1 MVLCLSFFF
10 IYRNVKYFHFT
21 EFSSIMFLDT
31 YNKGDIIYMKDV
43 IEKRHIRAE
52 VPTELTWD
60 LSDLYESDKEWE
72 TALRVLK
79 DDIKKLDAFKG
90 QLHNSPTTLLHC
102 LLLEEELL
110 MKLTKLYSY
119 ANLKESVDRTNPVIQ
134 ANSSK
139 VAALWT
145 KVYTALSFIHNEIL
159 SLEEGTIEKY
169 LTEETKLE
177 PFRKSL
183 LDILQKRQHTL
194 SPETEEALAAL
205 GEVHS
210 SPYKIYGMTK
220 LADMDFNSIQDEQ
233 GNELPVSFAL
243 FESKYEFS
251 PSADIRRKAYSSF
264 VSTLKRYKNTV
275 ATTYATEVKKQVTLS
290 RLRKF
295 ESVTHMLLEPQKVP
309 LEMYNNQ
316 LDIIYKE
323 LAPHMRRFAD
333 LKKKVLGLDEMLFC
347 DLHAPLD
354 PEFNPTITYEE
365 AGKLIQDSLQVLG
378 DEYSSIIEKGFKER
392 WVDLADNVGKSTGAF
407 CSSPYGSHP
416 YILITWQNTMRG
428 CFTLAHEFGH
438 AGHFYLANKNQ
449 RIMNVRPSMYFVE
462 APSTMNELLLAQ
474 HLLATTDDKRMR
486 RWVILQLLGTYY
498 HNFVTHLLE
507 GEYQRR
513 VYTLAEEGGALTATT
528 LTEIKT
534 NVLSTFWGDSVEIDE
549 GAGLTWMRQPH
560 YYMGLYSYTYSAGLT
575 ASTAVARMIKEEGQP
590 AVDRWLDV
598 LRAGGTMK
606 PLELMKYAGVDMSK
620 PDAIRRAVSY
630 VGSLI
635 DELER
640 SYEE

>member
-1 MVLCLSFFF
+1 
-10 IYRNVKYFHFT
+10 
-21 EFSSIMFLDT
+21 
-31 YNKGDIIYMKDV
+31 MKNT

-60 LSDLYESDKEWE
+60 LSDLYECDKEWE
-72 TALRVLK
+72 TALRVLT
-79 DDIKKLDAFKG
+79 DDIKKLDMFKG
-90 QLHNSPTTLLHC
+90 QLHTSPTTLLHC

-119 ANLKESVDRTNPVIQ
+119 ANLKESTDRTNPVVQ

-139 VAALWT
+139 IAALWT
-145 KVYTALSFIHNEIL
+145 KVHTALSFIHNEIL
-159 SLEEGTIEKY
+159 SFDEGTIEKY

-220 LADMDFNSIQDEQ
+220 LADMDFTSIQDEQ
-233 GNELPVSFAL
+233 GNELPLSFAL

-251 PSADIRRKAYSSF
+251 PNVDIRRKAYSSF

-333 LKKKVLGLDEMLFC
+333 LKKKVLGLDQMLFC

-354 PEFNPTITYEE
+354 PEFNPAITYEE

-474 HLLATTDDKRMR
+474 HLLATNDDKRMR

-534 NVLSTFWGDSVEIDE
+534 NVLSTFWGNSVEIDE

-575 ASTAVARMIKEEGQP
+575 ASTAVAQMIKEEGQP

-606 PLELMKYAGVDMSK
+606 PLELMKHAGVDMSK

-640 SYEE
+640 SYQNKVKL

>member
-1 MVLCLSFFF
+1 
-10 IYRNVKYFHFT
+10 
-21 EFSSIMFLDT
+21 
-31 YNKGDIIYMKDV
+31 MKDV

-72 TALRVLK
+72 TALRVLT

-90 QLHNSPTTLLHC
+90 QLHTSPTTLLHC

-119 ANLKESVDRTNPVIQ
+119 ANLKESTDRTNPVIQ

-139 VAALWT
+139 IAALWT
-145 KVYTALSFIHNEIL
+145 KVHTALSFIHNEIL
-159 SLEEGTIEKY
+159 SFDEGTIEKY
-169 LTEETKLE
+169 LTEETQLE

-183 LDILQKRQHTL
+183 LDILQKRSHTL

-220 LADMDFNSIQDEQ
+220 LADMDFTSIQDEQ

-251 PSADIRRKAYSSF
+251 PSVDIRRKAYSSF

-316 LDIIYKE
+316 FDIIYNE

-333 LKKKVLGLDEMLFC
+333 LKKKVLGLDQMLFC

-378 DEYSSIIEKGFKER
+378 NEYSSIIKKGFKER

-474 HLLATTDDKRMR
+474 HLLATTDDKRMH

-513 VYTLAEEGGALTATT
+513 VYTLAEKGEALTATT

-575 ASTAVARMIKEEGQP
+575 ASTAVAQMIKEEGQP

-606 PLELMKYAGVDMSK
+606 PLELMKHAGVDMSK
-620 PDAIRRAVSY
+620 PDAIRKAVSY

-640 SYEE
+640 SYQE

>member
-1 MVLCLSFFF
+1 
-10 IYRNVKYFHFT
+10 
-21 EFSSIMFLDT
+21 
-31 YNKGDIIYMKDV
+31 MKNV
-43 IEKRHIRAE
+43 IEKRHIRTE

-60 LSDLYESDKEWE
+60 LSDLFESDKDWE
-72 TALRVLK
+72 TALRVLT

-90 QLHNSPTTLLHC
+90 QLHTSPTTLLHC

-119 ANLKESVDRTNPVIQ
+119 ANLKESTDRTNPVIQ

-139 VAALWT
+139 IAALWT
-145 KVYTALSFIHNEIL
+145 KVHTALSFIHNEIL
-159 SLEEGTIEKY
+159 SFDEGTIEKY
-169 LTEETKLE
+169 LHEETKLE

-205 GEVHS
+205 GEVHN

-220 LADMDFNSIQDEQ
+220 LADMDFTSIQDEQ

-316 LDIIYKE
+316 LNIIYKE

-333 LKKKVLGLDEMLFC
+333 LKKKVLGLDQMLFC

-354 PEFNPTITYEE
+354 PEFNPTITYKE
-365 AGKLIQDSLQVLG
+365 AGKLIQYSLKVLG
-378 DEYSSIIEKGFKER
+378 DEYSSIIQKGFKER

-513 VYTLAEEGGALTATT
+513 VYTLAEEGEALTATT

-575 ASTAVARMIKEEGQP
+575 ASTAVAQMIKEEGQP

-606 PLELMKYAGVDMSK
+606 PLELMKHAGVDMSK

-640 SYEE
+640 SYQE

>member
-1 MVLCLSFFF
+1 
-10 IYRNVKYFHFT
+10 
-21 EFSSIMFLDT
+21 
-31 YNKGDIIYMKDV
+31 MKNV
-43 IEKRHIRAE
+43 IEQRLIRAE
-52 VPTELTWD
+52 ISTELTWD
-60 LSDLYESDKEWE
+60 LSDLYESDKEWGN
-72 TALRVLK
+72 ALRVLT

-90 QLHNSPTTLLHC
+90 QLHTGPATLLNC

-110 MKLTKLYSY
+110 MKLTKLGTY
-119 ANLKESVDRTNPVIQ
+119 ANLKESADRTDPVIQ

-139 VAALWT
+139 ISALGT
-145 KVYTALSFIHNEIL
+145 KVHTALSFIHNEIL
-159 SLEEGTIEKY
+159 SFEEGTIEKY

-183 LDILQKRQHTL
+183 LEILQKRQHTL

-220 LADMDFNSIQDEQ
+220 LADMDFPSIQDEQ
-233 GNELPVSFAL
+233 GNDLPVSFAL

-251 PSADIRRKAYSSF
+251 PSAYIRRKAYSSF
-264 VSTLKRYKNTV
+264 ISTLKRYKNTV

-290 RLRKF
+290 RLRKY

-316 LDIIYKE
+316 LDIIYNE

-333 LKKKVLGLDEMLFC
+333 LKKKVLGLNQMLFC

-354 PEFNPTITYEE
+354 PEFNPTITYDE
-365 AGKLIQDSLQVLG
+365 AGKLIQESLKVLG
-378 DEYSSIIEKGFKER
+378 PEYNTIIETGFKER
-392 WVDLADNVGKSTGAF
+392 WVDLADNIGKSTGAF

-513 VYTLAEEGGALTATT
+513 VYTLAEEGQALTATT

-534 NVLSTFWGDSVEIDE
+534 KVLSTFWGDSVEIDE

-575 ASTAVARMIKEEGQP
+575 ASTTVAQMIKEEGQP

-606 PLELMKYAGVDMSK
+606 PLELMKHAGVDMSK
-620 PDAIRRAVSY
+620 PDAIRKAVSY

-640 SYEE
+640 SYQE

>member
-1 MVLCLSFFF
+1 
-10 IYRNVKYFHFT
+10 
-21 EFSSIMFLDT
+21 
-31 YNKGDIIYMKDV
+31 MKNV
-43 IEKRHIRAE
+43 IEQRLIRAE
-52 VPTELTWD
+52 VSTELTWD
-60 LSDLYESDKEWE
+60 LSDLYESDKEWGN
-72 TALRVLK
+72 ALRVLT

-90 QLHNSPTTLLHC
+90 QLHTGPATLLNC

-110 MKLTKLYSY
+110 MKLTKLGTY
-119 ANLKESVDRTNPVIQ
+119 ANLKESADRTDPVIQ

-139 VAALWT
+139 ISALGT
-145 KVYTALSFIHNEIL
+145 KVHTALSFIHNEIL
-159 SLEEGTIEKY
+159 SFEEGTIEKY
-169 LTEETKLE
+169 LNEETKLE

-183 LDILQKRQHTL
+183 LEILQKRQHTL

-220 LADMDFNSIQDEQ
+220 LADMDFPSIQDEQ
-233 GNELPVSFAL
+233 GNDLPVSFAL

-251 PSADIRRKAYSSF
+251 PSAYIRRKAYSSF

-290 RLRKF
+290 RLRKY

-316 LDIIYKE
+316 IDIIYNE

-333 LKKKVLGLDEMLFC
+333 LKKKVLGLDQMLFC

-354 PEFNPTITYEE
+354 PEFNPTITYDE
-365 AGKLIQDSLQVLG
+365 AGKLIQESLKVLG
-378 DEYSSIIEKGFKER
+378 PEYNTIIETGFKER
-392 WVDLADNVGKSTGAF
+392 WVDLADNIGKSTGAF

-513 VYTLAEEGGALTATT
+513 VYTLAEEGQALTATT

-534 NVLSTFWGDSVEIDE
+534 KVLSTFWGDSVEIDE

-575 ASTAVARMIKEEGQP
+575 ASTTVAQMIKEEGQP

-606 PLELMKYAGVDMSK
+606 PLELMKHAGVDMSQ
-620 PDAIRRAVSY
+620 PDAIRKAVSY

-640 SYEE
+640 SYQE

>member
-1 MVLCLSFFF
+1 
-10 IYRNVKYFHFT
+10 
-21 EFSSIMFLDT
+21 
-31 YNKGDIIYMKDV
+31 MKNI

-52 VPTELTWD
+52 VPTKLTWD

-72 TALRVLK
+72 TALRVLT
-79 DDIKKLDAFKG
+79 DDLKKLDAFKG
-90 QLHNSPTTLLHC
+90 KLHTSPTTLLHC

-119 ANLKESVDRTNPVIQ
+119 ANLKESTDRTNPVIQ

-139 VAALWT
+139 IAALWT
-145 KVYTALSFIHNEIL
+145 KVHTALSFIHNEIL
-159 SLEEGTIEKY
+159 SFDEGTIEKY
-169 LTEETKLE
+169 LAEETKLE

-183 LDILQKRQHTL
+183 LDILKKRPHTL

-220 LADMDFNSIQDEQ
+220 LADMDFTSIQDEQ

-251 PSADIRRKAYSSF
+251 PSVDIRRKAYSSF

-309 LEMYNNQ
+309 LEMYNSQ

-333 LKKKVLGLDEMLFC
+333 LKKKVLGLDQMLFC

-354 PEFNPTITYEE
+354 PEFNPTITYKE
-365 AGKLIQDSLQVLG
+365 AGKLIQDSLKVLG

-513 VYTLAEEGGALTATT
+513 VYTLAEEGEALTATT

-534 NVLSTFWGDSVEIDE
+534 NVLSTFWGNSVEIDE
-549 GAGLTWMRQPH
+549 DAGLTWMRQPH

-575 ASTAVARMIKEEGQP
+575 ASTAVAQMIKEERQP

-606 PLELMKYAGVDMSK
+606 PLELMKHAGVDMSK
-620 PDAIRRAVSY
+620 PDAIRKAVSY

-640 SYEE
+640 SYQE

>member
-1 MVLCLSFFF
+1 
-10 IYRNVKYFHFT
+10 
-21 EFSSIMFLDT
+21 
-31 YNKGDIIYMKDV
+31 MKNV
-43 IEKRHIRAE
+43 IEKRHIRTE

-60 LSDLYESDKEWE
+60 LSDLFESVKDWE
-72 TALRVLK
+72 TALRVLT

-90 QLHNSPTTLLHC
+90 QLHTSPTTLLHC

-119 ANLKESVDRTNPVIQ
+119 ANLKESTDRTNPVIQ

-139 VAALWT
+139 IAALWT
-145 KVYTALSFIHNEIL
+145 KVHTALSFIHNEIL
-159 SLEEGTIEKY
+159 SFDEGTIEKY
-169 LTEETKLE
+169 LHEETKLE

-205 GEVHS
+205 GEVHN

-220 LADMDFNSIQDEQ
+220 LADMDFTSIQDEQ

-316 LDIIYKE
+316 LNIIYKE

-333 LKKKVLGLDEMLFC
+333 LKKKVLGLDQMLFC

-354 PEFNPTITYEE
+354 PEFNPTITYKE
-365 AGKLIQDSLQVLG
+365 AGKLIQDSLKVLG
-378 DEYSSIIEKGFKER
+378 DEYSSIIQKGFKER

-513 VYTLAEEGGALTATT
+513 VYTLAEEGEALTATT

-575 ASTAVARMIKEEGQP
+575 ASTAVAQMIKEEGQP

-606 PLELMKYAGVDMSK
+606 PLELMKHAGVDMSK

-640 SYEE
+640 SYQE

>member
-1 MVLCLSFFF
+1 
-10 IYRNVKYFHFT
+10 
-21 EFSSIMFLDT
+21 
-31 YNKGDIIYMKDV
+31 MKNV
-43 IEKRHIRAE
+43 IENRLIRAE

-60 LSDLYESDKEWE
+60 LSDLYKSDAEWHA
-72 TALRVLK
+72 ALNVLEN
-79 DDIKKLDAFKG
+79 DIQKLGAFKG
-90 QLHNSPTTLLHC
+90 RLHTSSTTLLNC
-102 LLLEEELL
+102 LLIEEELL
-110 MKLTKLYSY
+110 MKLTKLSSY
-119 ANLKESVDRTNPVIQ
+119 ANLKESADRTDPVIQ

-139 VAALWT
+139 VSALGT
-145 KVYTALSFIHNEIL
+145 KVHTALSFIHNEIL
-159 SLEEGTIEKY
+159 SFEEGTIEKY
-169 LTEETKLE
+169 LIEEIKLN

-183 LDILQKRQHTL
+183 LEVLSKRQHTL

-220 LADMDFNSIQDEQ
+220 LADMDFNPIQDEQ
-233 GNELPVSFAL
+233 GNEFPLSFAL
-243 FESKYEFS
+243 FESNYEFS
-251 PSADIRRKAYSSF
+251 PSAYIRRKAYESF

-290 RLRKF
+290 RLRKY

-333 LKKKVLGLDEMLFC
+333 LKKKVLGLDQMLFC

-354 PEFNPTITYEE
+354 PEFNPAITYEE
-365 AGKLIQDSLQVLG
+365 AGKLIQDSLKVLG

-474 HLLATTDDKRMR
+474 HLLATTNDKRMR

-513 VYTLAEEGGALTATT
+513 VYTLAEEGQALTAKS

-575 ASTAVARMIKEEGQP
+575 ASTAVAQMIKEEGQP

-606 PLELMKYAGVDMSK
+606 PLELMKHAGVDMSK
-620 PDAIRRAVSY
+620 PDAIRKAVSY

-640 SYEE
+640 SYQE

>member
-1 MVLCLSFFF
+1 
-10 IYRNVKYFHFT
+10 
-21 EFSSIMFLDT
+21 
-31 YNKGDIIYMKDV
+31 MKNI

-72 TALRVLK
+72 TALRVLT
-79 DDIKKLDAFKG
+79 DDIKKIEAFKG
-90 QLHNSPTTLLHC
+90 QLRNSPTTLLHC

-119 ANLKESVDRTNPVIQ
+119 ANLKESADRTNPVIQ

-139 VAALWT
+139 IAALWT
-145 KVYTALSFIHNEIL
+145 KVHTALSFIHNEIL
-159 SLEEGTIEKY
+159 LFDEGTIEKY
-169 LTEETKLE
+169 LTKETKLE

-183 LDILQKRQHTL
+183 LDILQKRPHTL

-220 LADMDFNSIQDEQ
+220 LADMDFTSIQDEQ

-251 PSADIRRKAYSSF
+251 PSVDIRRKAYSSF

-309 LEMYNNQ
+309 LEMYDNQ

-333 LKKKVLGLDEMLFC
+333 LKKKVLGLDQMLFC

-354 PEFNPTITYEE
+354 PEFNPSITYEE

-378 DEYSSIIEKGFKER
+378 DEYGSIIAKGFKER

-486 RWVILQLLGTYY
+486 RWVILQLIGTYY

-513 VYTLAEEGGALTATT
+513 VYTLAEEGEALTATT

-534 NVLSTFWGDSVEIDE
+534 NVLSTFWGNSVEIDE

-575 ASTAVARMIKEEGQP
+575 ASTAVAQMIKEEGQP

-606 PLELMKYAGVDMSK
+606 PLELMKHAGVDMSK
-620 PDAIRRAVSY
+620 PDAIRKAVSY

-635 DELER
+635 DELEH
-640 SYEE
+640 SYQE

>member
-1 MVLCLSFFF
+1 
-10 IYRNVKYFHFT
+10 R
-21 EFSSIMFLDT
+21 
-31 YNKGDIIYMKDV
+31 DV
-43 IEKRHIRAE
+43 
-52 VPTELTWD
+52 
-60 LSDLYESDKEWE
+60 SDLYKSDAEWHA
-72 TALRVLK
+72 ALNVLEN
-79 DDIKKLDAFKG
+79 DIQKLGAFKG
-90 QLHNSPTTLLHC
+90 RLHTSSTTLLNC
-102 LLLEEELL
+102 LLIEEELL
-110 MKLTKLYSY
+110 MKLTKLSSY
-119 ANLKESVDRTNPVIQ
+119 ANLKESADRTDPVIQ

-139 VAALWT
+139 VSALGT
-145 KVYTALSFIHNEIL
+145 KVHTALSFIHNEIL
-159 SLEEGTIEKY
+159 SFEEGTIEKY
-169 LTEETKLE
+169 LIEEIKLN

-183 LDILQKRQHTL
+183 LEVLSKRQHTL

-220 LADMDFNSIQDEQ
+220 LADMDFNPIQDEQ
-233 GNELPVSFAL
+233 GNEFPLSFAL
-243 FESKYEFS
+243 FESNYEFS
-251 PSADIRRKAYSSF
+251 PSAYIRRKAYESF

-290 RLRKF
+290 RLRKY

-333 LKKKVLGLDEMLFC
+333 LKKKVLGLDQMLFC

-354 PEFNPTITYEE
+354 PEFNPAITYEE
-365 AGKLIQDSLQVLG
+365 AGKLIQDSLKVLG

-474 HLLATTDDKRMR
+474 HLLATTNDKRMR

-513 VYTLAEEGGALTATT
+513 VYTLAEEGQALTAKS

-575 ASTAVARMIKEEGQP
+575 ASTAVAQMIKEEGQP

-606 PLELMKYAGVDMSK
+606 PLELMKHAGVDMSK
-620 PDAIRRAVSY
+620 PDAIRKAVSY

-640 SYEE
+640 SYQE

>member
-1 MVLCLSFFF
+1 
-10 IYRNVKYFHFT
+10 
-21 EFSSIMFLDT
+21 
-31 YNKGDIIYMKDV
+31 MKDV

-72 TALRVLK
+72 TALRVLT

-90 QLHNSPTTLLHC
+90 QLHTSPTTLLHC

-119 ANLKESVDRTNPVIQ
+119 ANLKESTDRTNPVIQ

-139 VAALWT
+139 IAALWT
-145 KVYTALSFIHNEIL
+145 KVHTALSFIHNEIL
-159 SLEEGTIEKY
+159 SFDEGTIEKY
-169 LTEETKLE
+169 LTEETQLE

-183 LDILQKRQHTL
+183 LDILQKRSHTL
-194 SPETEEALAAL
+194 SPETEEVLAAL

-220 LADMDFNSIQDEQ
+220 LADMDFTSIQDEQ

-251 PSADIRRKAYSSF
+251 PSVDIRRKAYSSF

-316 LDIIYKE
+316 LDIIYNE

-333 LKKKVLGLDEMLFC
+333 LKKKVLGLDQMLFC

-378 DEYSSIIEKGFKER
+378 NEYSSIIKKGFKER

-474 HLLATTDDKRMR
+474 HLLATTDDKRMH

-513 VYTLAEEGGALTATT
+513 VYTLAEKGEALTATT

-575 ASTAVARMIKEEGQP
+575 ASTAVAQMIKEEGQP

-606 PLELMKYAGVDMSK
+606 PLELMKHAGVDMSK
-620 PDAIRRAVSY
+620 PDAIRKAVSY

-640 SYEE
+640 SYQE

>member
-1 MVLCLSFFF
+1 
-10 IYRNVKYFHFT
+10 
-21 EFSSIMFLDT
+21 
-31 YNKGDIIYMKDV
+31 MKHV

-60 LSDLYESDKEWE
+60 LSDLFESDKDWE
-72 TALRVLK
+72 TASRVLTN
-79 DDIKKLDAFKG
+79 DIKKLDAFKG
-90 QLHNSPTTLLHC
+90 QLHTSATTFLHC

-110 MKLTKLYSY
+110 MALTKLYSY
-119 ANLKESVDRTNPVIQ
+119 ANLKESTDRTNPIIQ

-139 VAALWT
+139 IAALWT
-145 KVYTALSFIHNEIL
+145 KVHTALSFIHNEIL
-159 SLEEGTIEKY
+159 SFDEGTIEKY
-169 LTEETKLE
+169 LAEETKLE

-183 LDILQKRQHTL
+183 LDILQKRPHTL

-220 LADMDFNSIQDEQ
+220 LADMDFTSIQDEK
-233 GNELPVSFAL
+233 GNELPVSFSL

-251 PSADIRRKAYSSF
+251 PSVDIRRKAYSSF
-264 VSTLKRYKNTV
+264 VSTLKRYKNTM

-295 ESVTHMLLEPQKVP
+295 ESVTHMLLEPQQVP

-323 LAPHMRRFAD
+323 LAPHMRRFAG
-333 LKKKVLGLDEMLFC
+333 LKKKVLGLDQMLFC

-354 PEFNPTITYEE
+354 PEFNPTITYKE
-365 AGKLIQDSLQVLG
+365 ASKLIQYSLKVLG
-378 DEYSSIIEKGFKER
+378 DEYSSIIQKGFQER

-513 VYTLAEEGGALTATT
+513 VYTLAEEGEALTATT

-534 NVLSTFWGDSVEIDE
+534 DVLSTFWGNSVEIDE
-549 GAGLTWMRQPH
+549 DAGLTWMRQPH

-575 ASTAVARMIKEEGQP
+575 ASTAVAQMIKEEGQP

-606 PLELMKYAGVDMSK
+606 PLELMKHAGVDMSK
-620 PDAIRRAVSY
+620 PDAIRKAVSY

-640 SYEE
+640 SYQE

>member
-1 MVLCLSFFF
+1 
-10 IYRNVKYFHFT
+10 
-21 EFSSIMFLDT
+21 
-31 YNKGDIIYMKDV
+31 MKDV

-72 TALRVLK
+72 TALRVLT

-90 QLHNSPTTLLHC
+90 QLHTSPTTLLHC

-119 ANLKESVDRTNPVIQ
+119 ANLKESADRTNPVIQ

-145 KVYTALSFIHNEIL
+145 KVHTALSFIHNEIL
-159 SLEEGTIEKY
+159 LFDEGTIEKY

-194 SPETEEALAAL
+194 SPETEEVLAAL

-220 LADMDFNSIQDEQ
+220 LADMDFTSIQDEQ

-251 PSADIRRKAYSSF
+251 PSVDIRRKAYSSF

-333 LKKKVLGLDEMLFC
+333 LKKKVLGLDQMLFC

-354 PEFNPTITYEE
+354 PEFNPAITYEE

-513 VYTLAEEGGALTATT
+513 VYSLAEEGEALTATT

-575 ASTAVARMIKEEGQP
+575 ASTAVAQMIKEEGQP

-606 PLELMKYAGVDMSK
+606 PLELMKHAGVDMSK
-620 PDAIRRAVSY
+620 PDAIRKAVSY

-635 DELER
+635 DKLER

>member
-1 MVLCLSFFF
+1 
-10 IYRNVKYFHFT
+10 
-21 EFSSIMFLDT
+21 
-31 YNKGDIIYMKDV
+31 MKNI

-72 TALRVLK
+72 TALRVLT
-79 DDIKKLDAFKG
+79 DDIKKLEAFKG
-90 QLHNSPTTLLHC
+90 QLHTSPTTLLHG

-119 ANLKESVDRTNPVIQ
+119 ANLKESTDRTNPVIQ

-139 VAALWT
+139 IAALWT
-145 KVYTALSFIHNEIL
+145 KVHTALSFIHNEIL
-159 SLEEGTIEKY
+159 SFDEGTIEKY
-169 LTEETKLE
+169 LAEETKLE

-183 LDILQKRQHTL
+183 LDILQKRPHTL

-220 LADMDFNSIQDEQ
+220 LADMDFTSIQDEQ
-233 GNELPVSFAL
+233 GNEIPVSFAL

-251 PSADIRRKAYSSF
+251 PSVDIRRKAYSSF

-309 LEMYNNQ
+309 LEMYDNQ

-333 LKKKVLGLDEMLFC
+333 LKKKVLGLDQMLFC

-354 PEFNPTITYEE
+354 PEFNPSITYEE

-378 DEYSSIIEKGFKER
+378 DEYGSIIEKGFKER

-513 VYTLAEEGGALTATT
+513 VYTLAEEGEALTATT

-534 NVLSTFWGDSVEIDE
+534 NVLSTFWGNSVEIDE

-575 ASTAVARMIKEEGQP
+575 ASTAVAQMIKEEGQP

-606 PLELMKYAGVDMSK
+606 PLELMKHAGVDMSK
-620 PDAIRRAVSY
+620 PDAIRKAVSY

-640 SYEE
+640 SYQE

>member
-1 MVLCLSFFF
+1 
-10 IYRNVKYFHFT
+10 
-21 EFSSIMFLDT
+21 
-31 YNKGDIIYMKDV
+31 MKDV
-43 IEKRHIRAE
+43 IEKRPIREE
-52 VPTELTWD
+52 VPTELIWD
-60 LSDLYESDKEWE
+60 LSDLYKSDNEWH
-72 TALRVLK
+72 TALNVLEN
-79 DDIKKLDAFKG
+79 DIKRLDAFKG
-90 QLHNSPTTLLHC
+90 QLHTNPTTLLNC

-110 MKLTKLYSY
+110 MKLTKLSTY
-119 ANLKESVDRTNPVIQ
+119 ANLKESTDRTDPVIQ

-139 VAALWT
+139 ISALGA
-145 KVYTALSFIHNEIL
+145 KLHTARSFIHNEIL
-159 SLEEGTIEKY
+159 SFGEGTIEKY

-183 LDILQKRQHTL
+183 LEVLKKRQHTL

-220 LADMDFNSIQDEQ
+220 LADMDFTPIQDEQ
-233 GNELPVSFAL
+233 GNDLPVSFAL

-251 PSADIRRKAYSSF
+251 PSVYIRREAYSSF

-290 RLRKF
+290 RLRKY

-309 LEMYNNQ
+309 LEMYHNQ
-316 LDIIYKE
+316 LDIIYNE

-333 LKKKVLGLDEMLFC
+333 LKKKVLGLDQMLFC

-365 AGKLIQDSLQVLG
+365 AGKLIQESLKVLG
-378 DEYSSIIEKGFKER
+378 EEYNAIIEKGFKER

-474 HLLATTDDKRMR
+474 HLLVTNEDKRMR
-486 RWVILQLLGTYY
+486 RWIILQLLGTYY

-513 VYTLAEEGGALTATT
+513 VYSLAEEGQALTATT

-575 ASTAVARMIKEEGQP
+575 ASTAVAQMIKEEGQP
-590 AVDRWLDV
+590 AVDRWLNV

-606 PLELMKYAGVDMSK
+606 PLELMKHAGVDMSK
-620 PDAIRRAVSY
+620 PDAIRKAVSY

-640 SYEE
+640 SYQE

>member
-1 MVLCLSFFF
+1 
-10 IYRNVKYFHFT
+10 
-21 EFSSIMFLDT
+21 
-31 YNKGDIIYMKDV
+31 MKNV
-43 IEKRHIRAE
+43 IENRLIRAE

-60 LSDLYESDKEWE
+60 LSDLYKSDAEWHA
-72 TALRVLK
+72 ALNVLEN
-79 DDIKKLDAFKG
+79 DIQKLDAFKG
-90 QLHNSPTTLLHC
+90 RLHTSSTTLLNC
-102 LLLEEELL
+102 LLIEEELL
-110 MKLTKLYSY
+110 MKLTKLSSY
-119 ANLKESVDRTNPVIQ
+119 ANLKESADRTDPVIQ

-139 VAALWT
+139 VSALGT
-145 KVYTALSFIHNEIL
+145 KVHTALSFIHNEIL
-159 SLEEGTIEKY
+159 SFEEGTIEKY
-169 LTEETKLE
+169 LIEEIKLN

-183 LDILQKRQHTL
+183 LEVLSKRQHTL

-220 LADMDFNSIQDEQ
+220 LADMGFNPIQDEQ
-233 GNELPVSFAL
+233 GNEFPLSFAL
-243 FESKYEFS
+243 FESNYEFS
-251 PSADIRRKAYSSF
+251 PSAYIRRKAYESF

-290 RLRKF
+290 RLRKY

-333 LKKKVLGLDEMLFC
+333 LKKKVLGLDQMLFC

-354 PEFNPTITYEE
+354 PEFNPAITYEE
-365 AGKLIQDSLQVLG
+365 AGKLIQDSLKVLG

-474 HLLATTDDKRMR
+474 HLLATTNDKRMR

-513 VYTLAEEGGALTATT
+513 VYTLAEEGQALTAKS

-534 NVLSTFWGDSVEIDE
+534 NVLSTFWRDSVEIDE

-575 ASTAVARMIKEEGQP
+575 ASTAVAQMIKEEGQP
-590 AVDRWLDV
+590 AVNRWLDV

-606 PLELMKYAGVDMSK
+606 PLELMKHAGVDMSK
-620 PDAIRRAVSY
+620 PDAIRKAVSY

-640 SYEE
+640 SYQE

>member
-1 MVLCLSFFF
+1 M
-10 IYRNVKYFHFT
+10 KT
-21 EFSSIMFLDT
+21 
-31 YNKGDIIYMKDV
+31 IIENRLV
-43 IEKRHIRAE
+43 RAE
-52 VPTELTWD
+52 VPNELKWD
-60 LSDLYESDKEWE
+60 LSDLYKSNDEWH
-72 TALRVLK
+72 TALNILEN
-79 DDIKKLDAFKG
+79 DIQKLDAFKG
-90 QLHNSPTTLLHC
+90 RLHTNSTTLLNC

-119 ANLKESVDRTNPVIQ
+119 ANLKESTDRTNPVIQ

-139 VAALWT
+139 ISALWT
-145 KVYTALSFIHNEIL
+145 KVHTALSFIHNEIL
-159 SLEEGTIEKY
+159 SFDEGTIEKY

-183 LDILQKRQHTL
+183 LEILKKRQHTL

-220 LADMDFNSIQDEQ
+220 LADMDFTSIQNEQ

-251 PSADIRRKAYSSF
+251 PSAYIRRKAYSSF

-290 RLRKF
+290 RLRKY

-333 LKKKVLGLDEMLFC
+333 LKKKALGLDQMLFC

-365 AGKLIQDSLQVLG
+365 AATLIQDSLKVLG

-474 HLLATTDDKRMR
+474 HLLATTDDKRMH

-513 VYTLAEEGGALTATT
+513 VYALAEGGQALTATT

-575 ASTAVARMIKEEGQP
+575 ASTAVAQMIKDEGQP
-590 AVDRWLDV
+590 AIDRWLDV

-606 PLELMKYAGVDMSK
+606 PLELMKHAGIDMSK
-620 PDAIRRAVSY
+620 PDAIRQAVSY

-635 DELER
+635 DELEH
-640 SYEE
+640 SYQE

>member
-1 MVLCLSFFF
+1 
-10 IYRNVKYFHFT
+10 
-21 EFSSIMFLDT
+21 
-31 YNKGDIIYMKDV
+31 MKNT
-43 IEKRHIRAE
+43 IGKRHIRAE

-72 TALRVLK
+72 TALRVLT

-90 QLHNSPTTLLHC
+90 QLHTSPTTLLHC
-102 LLLEEELL
+102 LLLEENLL
-110 MKLTKLYSY
+110 MELTKLYSY
-119 ANLKESVDRTNPVIQ
+119 ANLKESTDRTNPIIQ

-139 VAALWT
+139 IAALWT
-145 KVYTALSFIHNEIL
+145 KVHTALSFIHNEIL
-159 SLEEGTIEKY
+159 SFDEGTIEKY
-169 LTEETKLE
+169 LAEETKLE

-183 LDILQKRQHTL
+183 LDILQKRPHTL

-220 LADMDFNSIQDEQ
+220 LADMDFTSIQDEQ

-251 PSADIRRKAYSSF
+251 PSVDIRRKAYSSF

-333 LKKKVLGLDEMLFC
+333 LKKKVLGLDQMLFC

-378 DEYSSIIEKGFKER
+378 DEYGSIIEKGFKER

-534 NVLSTFWGDSVEIDE
+534 NVLSTFWGNSVEIDE

-575 ASTAVARMIKEEGQP
+575 ASTAVAQMIKEEGQP

-606 PLELMKYAGVDMSK
+606 PIELMKYAGVDMSK
-620 PDAIRRAVSY
+620 PDAIRKAVSY

-640 SYEE
+640 SYQE